1 MVRKNVTEDQRCM
14 DLSGSTAAAAM
25 SSDGYSQEHNVLVVC
40 KTKTLINAPC
50 CVLLC
55 FIIHGM
61 ILKGVLYILAS
72 FIHTSKSNKTTYE
85 SMSYGHTVLIPLLGT
100 YFRAVIGQ

>member
-1 MVRKNVTEDQRCM
+1 M

-61 ILKGVLYILAS
+61 IQKGVLYILAS
-72 FIHTSKSNKTTYE
+72 FIHKSNKTTYE
-85 SMSYGHTVLIPLLGT
+85 STSMSYGHTPFG
-100 YFRAVIGQ
+100 